1 MRSTVIILCLIAL
14 GTALHKGVIEIP
26 RHWAPWAAL
35 HVDDPI
41 TPVTQLKLKRL
52 NDNREA
58 CLAALDTVPERELR
72 YTPLA
77 DYTPTANCPLSN
89 VVRMHSSS
97 VRFNQSFVASCPLAL
112 AWVMY
117 EHHALQPAALEIMG
131 SPIAQVNHVGSFA
144 CRNVY
149 GRETGRRSEHA
160 TAEALDVVGFQFENG
175 QQIALINDWKDEGD
189 AGTFLRAA
197 RDGACDTFG
206 NVLGPDYN
214 AAHADHFHL
223 GMRGFRLCR

>member
-1 MRSTVIILCLIAL
+1 MRRALIILCFIAV
-14 GTALHKGVIEIP
+14 GVALQQGIIEIP
-26 RHWAPWAAL
+26 RHWAPWAPL
-35 HVDDPI
+35 YVDDPL

-58 CLAALDTVPERELR
+58 CLAALNTVPESELS

-77 DYTPTANCPLSN
+77 DYVPTASCPLSN
-89 VVRMHSSS
+89 VVRMQSSS
-97 VRFNQSFVASCPLAL
+97 VRFNQSFVATCPLAL

-117 EHHALQPAALEIMG
+117 ERHSLQPAAEEIMG
-131 SPIAQVNHVGSFA
+131 SRVAQVNHLGSFA

-149 GRETGRRSEHA
+149 GRESGRRSEHA
-160 TAEALDVVGFQFENG
+160 TAEALDVAGFRFENG
-175 QQIALINDWKDEGD
+175 QQITLLNHWNNDGATGE
-189 AGTFLRAA
+189 FLRAA
-197 RDGACDTFG
+197 RDGACDVFG

>member
-14 GTALHKGVIEIP
+14 GVALQKGIIEIP
-26 RHWAPWAAL
+26 RHWAPWAPL

-52 NDNREA
+52 NNDRDA
-58 CLAALDTVPERELR
+58 CLAALDTVPESELR
-72 YTPLA
+72 YAPLA
-77 DYTPTANCPLSN
+77 DYSPTASCPLSN
-89 VVRMHSSS
+89 IVRMQSSS
-97 VRFNQSFVASCPLAL
+97 VRFSQSFVASCPLAI

-117 EHHALQPAALEIMG
+117 ERHALQPAAQAIMG
-131 SPIAQVNHVGSFA
+131 SRVAQVNHVGSFA

-175 QQIALINDWKDEGD
+175 QQISLINDWDD
-189 AGTFLRAA
+189 AGNAGKFLRAA

-206 NVLGPDYN
+206 NVLGPEYN

>member
-1 MRSTVIILCLIAL
+1 MRRALIILCFIAV
-14 GTALHKGVIEIP
+14 GVALQQGIIEIP
-26 RHWAPWAAL
+26 RHWAPWAPL
-35 HVDDPI
+35 YVDDPI

-58 CLAALDTVPERELR
+58 CLAALNTVPESELS

-77 DYTPTANCPLSN
+77 DYVPTASCPLSN
-89 VVRMHSSS
+89 VVRMQSSS
-97 VRFNQSFVASCPLAL
+97 VRFNQSFVATCPLAL

-117 EHHALQPAALEIMG
+117 ERHSLQPAAEEIMG
-131 SPIAQVNHVGSFA
+131 SRVAQVDHLGSFA

-149 GRETGRRSEHA
+149 GRESGRRSEHA
-160 TAEALDVVGFQFENG
+160 TAEALDVAGFRFENG
-175 QQIALINDWKDEGD
+175 QQITLLNHWDNDGATGE
-189 AGTFLRAA
+189 FLRAA
-197 RDGACDTFG
+197 RDGACDVFG

>member
-1 MRSTVIILCLIAL
+1 MRRALIILCFIAV
-14 GTALHKGVIEIP
+14 GVALQQGIIEIP
-26 RHWAPWAAL
+26 RHWAPWAPL
-35 HVDDPI
+35 YVDDPL

-58 CLAALDTVPERELR
+58 CLAALNTVPEGELS

-77 DYTPTANCPLSN
+77 DYVPTASCPLSN
-89 VVRMHSSS
+89 VVRMQSSS
-97 VRFNQSFVASCPLAL
+97 VRFNQSFVATCPLAL

-117 EHHALQPAALEIMG
+117 ERHSLQPAAEEIMG
-131 SPIAQVNHVGSFA
+131 SRVAQVDHLGSFA

-149 GRETGRRSEHA
+149 GRESGRRSEHA
-160 TAEALDVVGFQFENG
+160 TAEALDVAGFRFEND
-175 QQIALINDWKDEGD
+175 QQITLLNHWDNDGATGE
-189 AGTFLRAA
+189 FLRAA
-197 RDGACDTFG
+197 RDGACDVFG

>member
-1 MRSTVIILCLIAL
+1 MSSSSRAT
-14 GTALHKGVIEIP
+14 GP
-26 RHWAPWAAL
+26 PAPL
-35 HVDDPI
+35 HVDDPV

-52 NDNREA
+52 NDDREA
-58 CLAALDTVPERELR
+58 CLAALDTVPEGGLS

-77 DYTPTANCPLSN
+77 DYSPTASCPLSN
-89 VVRMHSSS
+89 VVRMQSSS
-97 VRFNQSFVASCPLAL
+97 VRFNQSFVATCPLAL
-112 AWVMY
+112 ARVMY
-117 EHHALQPAALEIMG
+117 ERHALQPAAEAIMG
-131 SPIAQVNHVGSFA
+131 SPVAQVDHVGSFA

-149 GRETGRRSEHA
+149 GRESGRRSEHA
-160 TAEALDVVGFQFENG
+160 TAEALDVVGFRFENG
-175 QQIALINDWKDEGD
+175 RQITLIRDWDDEGE
-189 AGTFLRAA
+189 AGEFLRAA

>member
-1 MRSTVIILCLIAL
+1 MRKALIILCFIAV
-14 GTALHKGVIEIP
+14 GVALQQGIIEIP
-26 RHWAPWAAL
+26 RHWAPWAPL
-35 HVDDPI
+35 YVDDPI

-58 CLAALDTVPERELR
+58 CLAALNTVPESELS

-77 DYTPTANCPLSN
+77 DYAPTASCPLSN
-89 VVRMHSSS
+89 VVRMQSSS
-97 VRFNQSFVASCPLAL
+97 VRFNQSFVATCPLAL

-117 EHHALQPAALEIMG
+117 ERHSLQSAAEEIMG
-131 SPIAQVNHVGSFA
+131 SRVAQVDHLGSFA

-149 GRETGRRSEHA
+149 GRESGRRSEHA
-160 TAEALDVVGFQFENG
+160 TAEALDVAGFRFENG
-175 QQIALINDWKDEGD
+175 QQITLLNHWDNDGATGE
-189 AGTFLRAA
+189 FLRAA
-197 RDGACDTFG
+197 RDGACDVFG

>member
-1 MRSTVIILCLIAL
+1 MRRALIILCFIAV
-14 GTALHKGVIEIP
+14 GVALQQGIIEIP
-26 RHWAPWAAL
+26 RHWAPWAPL
-35 HVDDPI
+35 YVDDPL

-58 CLAALDTVPERELR
+58 CLAALSTVPEGELS

-77 DYTPTANCPLSN
+77 DYVPTASCPLSN
-89 VVRMHSSS
+89 VVRMQSSS
-97 VRFNQSFVASCPLAL
+97 VRFNQSFVATCPLAL

-117 EHHALQPAALEIMG
+117 ERHSLQPAAEEIMG
-131 SPIAQVNHVGSFA
+131 SRVAQVDHLGSFA

-149 GRETGRRSEHA
+149 GRESGRRSEHA
-160 TAEALDVVGFQFENG
+160 TAEALDVAGFRFENG
-175 QQIALINDWKDEGD
+175 QQITLLNHWNNDGATGE
-189 AGTFLRAA
+189 FLRAA
-197 RDGACDTFG
+197 RDGACDVFG